1 MALGIGFNVSSN
13 YADINKALVKFGREL
28 QQKVYLKLMH
38 QRFLKWVNDNFRN
51 QGTERAWKPLSPN
64 TIAARRLSGS
74 GGVQILRDTG
84 RMAQSFNPGQP
95 LSGSR
100 VDINAGMAVVGTEDW
115 KAPIHH
121 FGTRPFQIRPRNKKW
136 LVFKTAG
143 GMVFSKMV
151 NHPGIPARPILP
163 SVAAGN
169 QMIQDVG
176 NAYLKR
182 IVDQANKS

>member
-1 MALGIGFNVSSN
+1 MALGIGFSVRSN
-13 YADINKALVKFGREL
+13 FIDINSKLLVFGREL
-28 QQKVYLKLMH
+28 KQKVYLKLMQ

-64 TIAARRLSGS
+64 TIAARRLSGR

-84 RMAQSFNPGQP
+84 RMAQSFNPGKP
-95 LSGSR
+95 LSGSKI
-100 VDINAGMAVVGTEDW
+100 DINAGIAVVGTEDW

-121 FGTRPFQIRPRNKKW
+121 YGTRPFQIRPRNKKM
-136 LVFKTAG
+136 LVFKTAT
-143 GMVFSKMV
+143 GMVFSKLV

-163 SVAAGN
+163 SETAGN
-169 QMIQDVG
+169 KMITDVG

-182 IVDQANKS
+182 ITEQANK